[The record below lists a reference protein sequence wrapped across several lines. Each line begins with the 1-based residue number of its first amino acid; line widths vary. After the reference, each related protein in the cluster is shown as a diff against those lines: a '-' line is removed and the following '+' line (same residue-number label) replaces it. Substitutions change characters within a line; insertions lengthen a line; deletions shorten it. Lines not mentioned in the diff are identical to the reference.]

1 MGLYAKNGKGFPQN
15 CYEAEQVATAIA
27 RMLVNEH
34 CTLAMAD
41 SILALAR
48 KYLEDRA
55 VLCHPPVS
63 LANMDQ
69 AKRDEYIKGY
79 LDDHQ

>member
-1 MGLYAKNGKGFPQN
+1 MGLYAKQGRGFPEN
-15 CYEAEQVATAIA
+15 CLEARQLATTIA
-27 RMLVNEH
+27 KMLVEEH

-69 AKRDEYIKGY
+69 EKRDAYIKGY
-79 LDDHQ
+79 LADHQ